1 MLLSDKERTAL
12 SRGVWYRTGYYG
24 VRHSVCGLF
33 RGAEAAN
40 AAGQVLCQ
48 HGVSHTNA
56 EALRFDNSGNFSF
69 YELTLPPVF
78 GVSGLL
84 SHNTVPVYESR
95 EEALAAFV
103 VRFEPKKDAP
113 GLGPAFL

>member
-1 MLLSDKERTAL
+1 MRLSDEECAAL
-12 SRGVWYRTGYYG
+12 SQGVWYRTGGYG

-33 RGAEAAN
+33 RNAEAAN

-48 HGVSHTNA
+48 QGVFHANA
-56 EALRFDNSGNFSF
+56 EALRFNDSGFF
-69 YELTLPPVF
+69 ELTLPPVF

-103 VRFEPKKDAP
+103 DCVEPKKDAP
-113 GLGPAFL
+113 VPGPAPF